1 MCAGFRWEASTVA
14 RFELGAVA
22 AKTGGVFA
30 FEVRLVERVLI
41 AVLKGKKKVEQRGT
55 VSLCLSGCVRCFF
68 FLSKAGRGR

>member
-41 AVLKGKKKVEQRGT
+41 AVLKGKKKVE
-55 VSLCLSGCVRCFF
+55 
-68 FLSKAGRGR
+68 